1 MGHEWLHRDP
11 LSHVRSLASASCCC
25 QPCLGV
31 NAEAA
36 AILFLVRF
44 ERHHRQDIQS
54 AAFRATDQGTV
65 FKDIHLAQREGGGM
79 CIQAGGE
86 PNV

>member
-1 MGHEWLHRDP
+1 MSEAWP
-11 LSHVRSLASASCCC
+11 APPAAASHAWAY
-25 QPCLGV
+25 

-44 ERHHRQDIQS
+44 ERRHRQDIQS
-54 AAFRATDQGTV
+54 AAFRATDHSTV
-65 FKDIHLAQREGGGM
+65 FKDIHLAQRKGGGM

>member
-1 MGHEWLHRDP
+1 MSEAWP
-11 LSHVRSLASASCCC
+11 APPAAASHAW
-25 QPCLGV
+25 GY